1 MLTEEQQGAS
11 VPEDFEAFEKWRN
24 SPEKEAPA
32 AQEETPEPE
41 PAPDSDP
48 DTTQEED
55 EKGEKDK
62 AVKGVQKRID
72 ELTKARREAERK
84 ADEAERKLAEIQGSR
99 PADKNAPANPTEPTG
114 KPKIE
119 DFPTI
124 EAYYEAL
131 TDFKI
136 EQREK
141 AAADKAQADKAKES
155 ASQAQKDWETRVETF
170 KSDHSD
176 YDEAIDSVKIPNNS
190 PSIKELSQA
199 VFAGGPELLYQL
211 AKAPDEV
218 ARIAALPP
226 IEALLALGEFKAKI
240 PAPEKQPQKVSS
252 APKPPAR
259 VGGTAPT
266 AKAIDDPN
274 LEYADFEKLRN
285 AQERRRR

>member
-1 MLTEEQQGAS
+1 MPTDEQQGTG
-11 VPEDFEAFEKWRN
+11 VPEDFEAFEAWRN
-24 SPEKEAPA
+24 SPKEAPA

-48 DTTQEED
+48 ETPQED
-55 EKGEKDK
+55 EDKGEKDK

-84 ADEAERKLAEIQGSR
+84 AEEAERKLAEIQGSR
-99 PADKNAPANPTEPTG
+99 PADKNAPANPTEPAG

-141 AAADKAQADKAKES
+141 AAAAKES
-155 ASQAQKDWETRVETF
+155 ASAAQKDWEERADSF
-170 KSDHSD
+170 KSQHAD